1 MKSWLTKEIHLQ
13 PDSLNELPRARH
25 FYWGVHLCLMTC
37 WGGRTAFVLN
47 RLAFNGDEGNFSIYQ
62 SALQPISCALHTAI
76 LSSAIE
82 IHLIS
87 SEISTCQ
94 RKGTM
99 FPSIYDGRGKSN
111 LHLYVDC
118 PLLPCSLYKQPG
130 VCKRKTLSLIYNI
143 SVSDWVFTGWQITN
157 SRQQNTNT

>member
-1 MKSWLTKEIHLQ
+1 MNYQGPDTFTEASTYALWHAEEAGLLLFWTGWPLMVTKGTVQ
-13 PDSLNELPRARH
+13 STKVH
-25 FYWGVHLCLMTC
+25 FSQYH
-37 WGGRTAFVLN
+37 VLSTQQFCPLLL
-47 RLAFNGDEGNFSIYQ
+47 RFIWFLWCSVA
-62 SALQPISCALHTAI
+62 P
-76 LSSAIE
+76 
-82 IHLIS
+82 S

-143 SVSDWVFTGWQITN
+143 SVSDRVFTGWQITN